1 MVTSINREAL
11 QIAEAVAQEKGIN
24 PEEVLIAMEEAIQ
37 KLGRSKYGAENDIRV
52 HIDRKTGAI
61 QIDRYREVV
70 ELVEDPSKQISLEE
84 AQQEDKDVSIGD
96 FLIENLPPIQF
107 GRVGAQ
113 AARQVISSRV
123 RSAERRKQYEDFKD
137 KMGEI
142 VSGIV
147 KRVDYGNYI
156 IDIGRVECL
165 LRRDECIPRE
175 ILKPGDRVRC
185 FIMDV
190 REESR
195 GPQVFLSRSHPD
207 FMAKLFSQEVPEIYD
222 GNIEILSVARDP
234 GSRAKIAV
242 RSRDSGID
250 PVGACVGMR
259 GSRVQA
265 VVNELQGEKVDIVLW
280 SADLGTFII
289 NALTPA
295 EISKVVIDEDQN
307 RVEVIVPEDQQSLA
321 IGRRGQNVRLAS
333 LLTGMEISIMTEAQ
347 ESERRT
353 EEFSH
358 KTGLFMEAL
367 DVDEV
372 IAHLL
377 AVEGFSTLEEIIDV
391 SVKELASIEG
401 FDESLATELKTRA
414 QSFLKTREE
423 VLQSRCISLGLS
435 KDLMEMVGLSLEI
448 KEKLGQN
455 NIKTLDDLGDLASD
469 ELRDIVG
476 KSLLTEEQAN
486 KVIMEARAHWFE

>member
-1 MVTSINREAL
+1 MVTSLNKEAL
-11 QIAEAVAQEKGIN
+11 QIAEAVAQEKGID

-37 KLGRSKYGAENDIRV
+37 KLGRSKYGIENDIRV
-52 HIDRKTGAI
+52 QIDRKTGAI
-61 QIDRYREVV
+61 QIDRYREIV
-70 ELVEDPSKQISLEE
+70 EMVEDAAKQISLEE
-84 AQQEDKDVSIGD
+84 AQAQDKDVSIGD
-96 FLIENLPPIQF
+96 FLIENLPPVHF

-123 RSAERRKQYEDFKD
+123 RGAERRKQYEDFKD
-137 KMGEI
+137 KIGEI

-156 IDIGRVECL
+156 IDIGRAECL

-175 ILKPGDRVRC
+175 MLKPGDRVRC
-185 FIMDV
+185 FVMDV
-190 REESR
+190 REEAR

-242 RSRDSGID
+242 RSRDSSID

-265 VVNELQGEKVDIVLW
+265 VVNELQGEKVDIILW

-353 EEFSH
+353 EEFGH
-358 KTGLFMEAL
+358 KTRLFIEAL

-377 AVEGFSTLEEIIDV
+377 AVEGFSTLEEIIEV
-391 SVKELASIEG
+391 STTELASIEG
-401 FDESLATELKTRA
+401 FDETLADELKTRA
-414 QSFLKTREE
+414 TKFLKVREE
-423 VLQSRCISLGLS
+423 ILKSRCASLGIS
-435 KDLMEMVGLSLEI
+435 KDIMEMDGLSLEI

-469 ELRDIVG
+469 ELIDIVG
-476 KSLLTEEQAN
+476 KSSLSEEVAN
-486 KVIMEARAHWFE
+486 QIIMKARAHWFE

>member
-1 MVTSINREAL
+1 MVTSLNKEAL

-37 KLGRSKYGAENDIRV
+37 KLGRSKYGIENDIRV

-70 ELVEDPSKQISLEE
+70 ESVEDAAKQISLEE
-84 AQQEDKDVSIGD
+84 AQVQKKDVSIGD

-123 RSAERRKQYEDFKD
+123 RGAERRKQYEDFKD
-137 KMGEI
+137 KIGEI

-156 IDIGRVECL
+156 IDISRTECL
-165 LRRDECIPRE
+165 LRRDEGIPRE
-175 ILKPGDRVRC
+175 ILRPGDRVRC
-185 FIMDV
+185 FVMDV
-190 REESR
+190 REEPR

-222 GNIEILSVARDP
+222 GSIEILSVARDP

-242 RSRDSGID
+242 RSRDSSID

-307 RVEVIVPEDQQSLA
+307 RVEVVVPEDQQSLA

-353 EEFSH
+353 EEFGR
-358 KTGLFMEAL
+358 KTKLFIEAL

-377 AVEGFSTLEEIIDV
+377 AVEGFSTLEEIVEV
-391 SVKELASIEG
+391 SLSELSSIEG
-401 FDESLATELKTRA
+401 FDESLASELKTRA
-414 QSFLKTREE
+414 QNFLKSREE
-423 VLQSRCISLGLS
+423 VLKSKCASLGIS
-435 KDLMEMVGLSLEI
+435 PEIMEMEGLSLEI

-469 ELRDIVG
+469 ELIEIVG
-476 KSLLTEEQAN
+476 KSLLREDQAN
-486 KVIMEARAHWFE
+486 QIIMKARAHWFE